1 MYSPN
6 KLKYKISIFNTDIV
20 FFCEEDQSILKGMGR
35 SGRQKIPSG
44 CHGGGCG
51 VCKVRIKTGTYISGK
66 MNRAVISELE
76 EKSNYTLACKAL
88 PQSDLVLEVVGKM
101 RKSYYGTS

>member
-1 MYSPN
+1 MYSSN
-6 KLKYKISIFNTDIV
+6 KRKYEISILNTDIV
-20 FFCEEDQSILKGMGR
+20 FFCEEGESILKGMGR
-35 SGRQKIPSG
+35 SGQRGIPSG

-51 VCKVRIKTGTYISGK
+51 ICKVRIKTGPYVSGK
-66 MNRAVISELE
+66 MNRAVISDLE
-76 EKSNYTLACKAL
+76 EKSGYALACKAL